1 MTDSYIIFT
10 LQDQSPTDLAE
21 ACSHCLQKWQ
31 LAYNRLCDIFV
42 LCCHQIFKNITHRL
56 CATTADFSMRGSDAG
71 VVING
76 VKIRKGRPIHLP
88 CGCSLSFPPYASKYL
103 FQKMNGNWVFLCDL
117 LVRPRLWRYSCII
130 LTTTRIRNLPVN
142 SQQKM
147 LVKRPRFED
156 NTCDT
161 RCPVIISLPSA
172 RYSDDISIF
181 ASLLCME
188 FITRF

>member
-1 MTDSYIIFT
+1 M
-10 LQDQSPTDLAE
+10 
-21 ACSHCLQKWQ
+21 
-31 LAYNRLCDIFV
+31 
-42 LCCHQIFKNITHRL
+42 

-117 LVRPRLWRYSCII
+117 LVRLRLWLYSCII

-188 FITRF
+188 FITRFWPVAPRPLSTLQVPNVRSLLALLVVWEAREKGEKMKGGIFS